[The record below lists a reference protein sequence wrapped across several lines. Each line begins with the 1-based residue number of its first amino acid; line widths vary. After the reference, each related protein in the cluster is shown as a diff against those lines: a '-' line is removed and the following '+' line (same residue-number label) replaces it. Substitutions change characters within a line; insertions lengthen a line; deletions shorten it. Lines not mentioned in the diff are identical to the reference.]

1 MTALLVT
8 LWKPVAA
15 LLALI
20 LGGLGLYAKGRG
32 DARQRAENKA
42 LHANEEAQERGR
54 DAVAKERRAGG
65 NNADLVSRLRE
76 RDGEWR

>member
-1 MTALLVT
+1 MTAWLVA
-8 LWKPVAA
+8 LWKPLAA

-32 DARQRAENKA
+32 DARERAENKA

-65 NNADLVSRLRE
+65 NNADLVGRLRA
-76 RDGEWR
+76 RDGDWR

>member
-1 MTALLVT
+1 MTAWLVA
-8 LWKPVAA
+8 LWKPLAA

-32 DARQRAENKA
+32 DARERAENKA
-42 LHANEEAQERGR
+42 LHANEKAQKRGR

-65 NNADLVSRLRE
+65 DNTDLVGRLHG
-76 RDGEWR
+76 RDDKW